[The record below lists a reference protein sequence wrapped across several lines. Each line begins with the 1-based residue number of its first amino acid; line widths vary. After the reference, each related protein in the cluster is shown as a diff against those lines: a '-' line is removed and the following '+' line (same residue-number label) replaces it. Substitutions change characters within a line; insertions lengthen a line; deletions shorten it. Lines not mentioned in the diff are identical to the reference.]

1 VPLIL
6 PEGSQLSN
14 RYQVVK
20 ILDVSPLRNIYMV
33 QDLHLRGNTWVAK
46 QILPSGSDPI
56 GSGNVR
62 KRFEDEARIIGTLE
76 HPSIPKL
83 LDFFFKDRCFFIIR
97 EYVPGTDLGTLLA
110 FQGGSLSESDALR
123 LTIPIAELLGF
134 LLRKNLGSA
143 IFREISLG
151 SFIVTPNG
159 ELRLVDLGFTRLFG
173 KANTIGAVDYAAP
186 EQFSGAGMDSRTVVY
201 NMGAMLYHVLGGFNP
216 GESPFNLEPLDALA
230 PQTSD
235 ATLKIVEKAMQRDPK
250 SRYSSP
256 EDMAKALKK
265 ARTAVEKRKGAGKG
279 SGKDVPAD
287 SDTQPLEP
295 SFSVTTWLLAAIILI
310 FLGAGCYAAYEMVLK
325 GSGG

>member
-1 VPLIL
+1 MPLIL

-33 QDLHLRGNTWVAK
+33 CDLHLRGNTWVAK

-110 FQGGSLSESDALR
+110 FQGGSLNEADALR
-123 LTIPIAELLGF
+123 ITTPIAELLGF

-173 KANTIGAVDYAAP
+173 KANSIGAVDYAAP
-186 EQFSGAGMDSRTVVY
+186 EQFSGAGMDARTVVY

-216 GESPFNLEPLDALA
+216 GESPFNLEPLEALA

-235 ATLKIVEKAMQRDPK
+235 ATLKIVEKAMQRDPR

-265 ARTAVEKRKGAGKG
+265 ARSAIEKRKSG
-279 SGKDVPAD
+279 GKDTAKE
-287 SDTQPLEP
+287 SDTQPLES
-295 SFSVTTWLLAAIILI
+295 SFSLASILLAAIILI
-310 FLGAGCYAAYEMVLK
+310 FLGGGAYAAYEMVLK

>member
-20 ILDVSPLRNIYMV
+20 VLDASPLRNIYLV

-110 FQGGSLSESDALR
+110 FQGGSLNEGDALR
-123 LTIPIAELLGF
+123 LTVPIAELLGF

-173 KANTIGAVDYAAP
+173 KANTLGAVDYAAP
-186 EQFSGAGMDSRTVVY
+186 EQFSGAGMDARTVVY
-201 NMGAMLYHVLGGFNP
+201 NLGAMLYHILGGFNP
-216 GESPFNLEPLDALA
+216 GESPFNLEPLEALA

-235 ATLKIVEKAMQRDPK
+235 ATLKIVEKAMQRDPRA
-250 SRYSSP
+250 RYSNP
-256 EDMAKALKK
+256 EEMAKALKK
-265 ARTAVEKRKGAGKG
+265 ARTSFEKRKGGG
-279 SGKDVPAD
+279 REPAE
-287 SDTQPLEP
+287 SDTQPLE
-295 SFSVTTWLLAAIILI
+295 SSMSAATILLAAIILI
-310 FLGAGCYAAYEMVLK
+310 FLGAGAYAAYEMVLK

>member
-1 VPLIL
+1 MPLIL

-14 RYQVVK
+14 RYQVTK
-20 ILDVSPLRNIYMV
+20 ILDASPLRNIYLV

-97 EYVPGTDLGTLLA
+97 EYVPGTDLATLLA
-110 FQGGSLSESDALR
+110 FQGGSLSEADALR
-123 LTIPIAELLGF
+123 LCTPIAELLGF

-186 EQFSGAGMDSRTVVY
+186 EQFSGTGMDARTVVY
-201 NMGAMLYHVLGGFNP
+201 NLGAMLYHVLSGYNP
-216 GESPFNLEPLDALA
+216 GESPFNLEPLEGLA

-235 ATLKIVEKAMQRDPK
+235 ATLKIVEKAMQREPR
-250 SRYSSP
+250 SRYSTP
-256 EDMAKALKK
+256 EEMVKALKK
-265 ARTAVEKRKGAGKG
+265 ARAGVDKKGGKE
-279 SGKDVPAD
+279 PAE
-287 SDTQPLEP
+287 SDTQPLES
-295 SFSVTTWLLAAIILI
+295 SFSAATILLAAIILI
-310 FLGAGCYAAYEMVLK
+310 FLGAGAYAAYEMVLK

>member
-1 VPLIL
+1 MIL

-14 RYQVVK
+14 RYQVTKV
-20 ILDVSPLRNIYMV
+20 LDVSPLRNIYLV

-97 EYVPGTDLGTLLA
+97 EYVPGTDLSTLLA
-110 FQGGSLSESDALR
+110 FQGGSLSEADALR
-123 LTIPIAELLGF
+123 LCTPIVELLGF

-151 SFIVTPNG
+151 SFIVTPKG
-159 ELRLVDLGFTRLFG
+159 ELRLVDMGFTRLFG

-186 EQFSGAGMDSRTVVY
+186 EQFSGTGMDARTVVY
-201 NMGAMLYHVLGGFNP
+201 NLGAMLYHVLSGFNP
-216 GESPFNLEPLDALA
+216 GESPFNLEPLDGLA

-235 ATLKIVEKAMQRDPK
+235 ATLKIVEKAMQREPRA
-250 SRYSSP
+250 RYSTP
-256 EDMAKALKK
+256 EDMLKALKK
-265 ARTAVEKRKGAGKG
+265 ARAGIDKKGGKEP
-279 SGKDVPAD
+279 KE
-287 SDTQPLEP
+287 SDTQPLES
-295 SFSVTTWLLAAIILI
+295 SFSAATILLAAIILI
-310 FLGAGCYAAYEMVLK
+310 FLGAGAYAAYEMVLK

>member
-1 VPLIL
+1 MALLL
-6 PEGSQLSN
+6 PEGSQLNN

-20 ILDVSPLRNIYMV
+20 VLDVSPLRNIYLV
-33 QDLHLRGNTWVAK
+33 QDTHLRGNTWVAK

-62 KRFEDEARIIGTLE
+62 KRFEDEARILGSME
-76 HPSIPKL
+76 HPAIPKL

-110 FQGGSLSESDALR
+110 FQGGSLNEADTLR

-151 SFIVTPNG
+151 SFIVTPQG

-173 KANTIGAVDYAAP
+173 KANSLGAVDYAAP
-186 EQFSGAGMDSRTVVY
+186 EQFSGTGMDARTVVY
-201 NMGAMLYHVLGGFNP
+201 NMGAMLYHLLGGFNP

-235 ATLKIVEKAMQRDPK
+235 ATLKIVEKAMQREPR
-250 SRYSSP
+250 SRYANP
-256 EDMAKALKK
+256 DEMVKALKK
-265 ARTAVEKRKGAGKG
+265 ARVSLDKRKGGREA
-279 SGKDVPAD
+279 PAE

-295 SFSVTTWLLAAIILI
+295 SLSLSTVILAAVILI
-310 FLGAGCYAAYEMVLK
+310 FLGAGCYAAYEMLLK
-325 GSGG
+325 GTGN

>member
-1 VPLIL
+1 MPLIL

-14 RYQVVK
+14 RYQVTK
-20 ILDVSPLRNIYMV
+20 ILDVSPLRNIYLV

-97 EYVPGTDLGTLLA
+97 EYVPGTDLATLLA
-110 FQGGSLSESDALR
+110 FQGGSLNEADALR
-123 LTIPIAELLGF
+123 LCTPIAELLGF

-151 SFIVTPNG
+151 SFIVTPKG

-186 EQFSGAGMDSRTVVY
+186 EQFSGAGMDARTVVY
-201 NMGAMLYHVLGGFNP
+201 NLGAMLYHVLSGFNP
-216 GESPFNLEPLDALA
+216 GESPFNLEPLDGVA

-235 ATLKIVEKAMQRDPK
+235 ATLKIVEKAMQREPRA
-250 SRYSSP
+250 RYSTP
-256 EDMAKALKK
+256 EEMHKALKK
-265 ARTAVEKRKGAGKG
+265 ARSGVDKKGGKEA
-279 SGKDVPAD
+279 KE
-287 SDTQPLEP
+287 SDTQPLES
-295 SFSVTTWLLAAIILI
+295 SFSAATILLAAIILI
-310 FLGAGCYAAYEMVLK
+310 FLGAGAYAAYEMVLK

>member
-1 VPLIL
+1 MSFLL
-6 PEGSQLSN
+6 PEGSQLNN
-14 RYQVVK
+14 RYQVMKV
-20 ILDVSPLRNIYMV
+20 LDASPLRNIYLV
-33 QDLHLRGNTWVAK
+33 QDTHLRGNTWVAK

-62 KRFEDEARIIGTLE
+62 KRFEDEARILGAME

-97 EYVPGTDLGTLLA
+97 EYIPGTDLGTLLA
-110 FQGGSLSESDALR
+110 FQGGSLSEADALR

-151 SFIVTPNG
+151 SFIVTPQG

-173 KANTIGAVDYAAP
+173 KANTLGAVDYAAP
-186 EQFSGAGMDSRTVVY
+186 EQFSGTGMDSRTVVY
-201 NMGAMLYHVLGGFNP
+201 NLGAMMYHLLGGYNP
-216 GESPFNLEPLDALA
+216 GESPFNLEPLDAVA
-230 PQTSD
+230 PHTSD
-235 ATLKIVEKAMQRDPK
+235 ATVKIVEKAMQREPR
-250 SRYSSP
+250 SRYGNP
-256 EDMAKALKK
+256 DEVAKALKK
-265 ARTAVEKRKGAGKG
+265 ARATLEKRKGGKET
-279 SGKDVPAD
+279 PLD
-287 SDTQPLEP
+287 SDTQPLEGST
-295 SFSVTTWLLAAIILI
+295 SFSTIMFAAVILI

>member
-1 VPLIL
+1 VL

-14 RYQVVK
+14 RYQIVK
-20 ILDVSPLRNIYMV
+20 ILDASPLRNIYMV

-46 QILPSGSDPI
+46 QILPSGSEPI

-97 EYVPGTDLGTLLA
+97 EYVAGTDLGTLLA
-110 FQGGSLSESDALR
+110 FQGGSLAEPDALR

-173 KANTIGAVDYAAP
+173 KANSIGAVDYAAP
-186 EQFSGAGMDSRTVVY
+186 EQFSGQEMDARTVVY
-201 NMGAMLYHVLGGFNP
+201 NLGAMLYHVLGGFNP
-216 GESPFNLEPLDALA
+216 GESPFNLEPLEALA

-235 ATLKIVEKAMQRDPK
+235 ATLKIVEKAMQRDPRH
-250 SRYSSP
+250 RYSNP
-256 EDMAKALKK
+256 EEMVKGLKK
-265 ARTAVEKRKGAGKG
+265 ARAAVQKGKG
-279 SGKDVPAD
+279 GGKAAPAE
-287 SDTQPLEP
+287 SDTQPLESP
-295 SFSVTTWLLAAIILI
+295 ISLTTLMLAAIILI

-325 GSGG
+325 GIGG